1 MVRPQQ
7 RYRGVRQR
15 HWGSWISEIRD
26 PVVKTRIWLGTF
38 ETVEDVV
45 QAYDQVA
52 RLMWESIQ
60 EFKSPEEEYIEQI
73 IQELLDY
80 GPVELCS
87 VIIFGKKDGL
97 IKEP

>member
-1 MVRPQQ
+1 MCWPRARTNFIYNASNEIQ
-7 RYRGVRQR
+7 
-15 HWGSWISEIRD
+15 GSQ
-26 PVVKTRIWLGTF
+26 G
-38 ETVEDVV
+38 
-45 QAYDQVA
+45 
-52 RLMWESIQ
+52 ESIQ